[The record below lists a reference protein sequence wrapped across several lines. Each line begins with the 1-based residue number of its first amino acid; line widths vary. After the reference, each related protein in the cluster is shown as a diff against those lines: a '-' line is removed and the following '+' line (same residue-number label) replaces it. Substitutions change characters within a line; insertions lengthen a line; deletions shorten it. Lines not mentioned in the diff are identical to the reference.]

1 MEERDAEGLFV
12 ETDCAPVTINTAIPS
27 SNVGYKLLKKMGW
40 KESTCLGLKG
50 DGILEPI
57 PVGVKMDSM
66 GLGQREFID
75 SFTEPAF
82 IAQRRAELQE
92 TELTSEDIERMVC
105 LLDLLVVPLLGD
117 TFRSHNP

>member
-1 MEERDAEGLFV
+1 MTERDVEELFV
-12 ETDCAPVTINTAIPS
+12 EAECTPVTINTAIPS

-40 KESTCLGLKG
+40 KESTSLGLKG

-57 PVGVKMDSM
+57 PVGVKVDCM

-82 IAQRRAELQE
+82 IAQRRAELQG

-105 LLDLLVVPLLGD
+105 HLDPCLVCQTL
-117 TFRSHNP
+117 